1 MSALALWERPVSYGA
16 VGATQ
21 AADLM
26 TYPPTGYRPFS
37 GRTRI
42 GHGDA
47 RWQYAWTELLSWG
60 IQRRAGFRVELTET
74 PSSVTDLTYTP
85 VSFDTAGVP
94 VVSSSV
100 GDGGEAVFGPDGNPF
115 VAPGDTVLLGV
126 PFGPFRVKAPAR
138 VVYVIDEPKRKG
150 FAYGTIAGH
159 PENGEEAFIV
169 DQTDDGSVWLE
180 IRAFS
185 RPASRFWWFVYPVL
199 RLSQAYYTRRYFRVL
214 SGPLD

>member
-26 TYPPTGYRPFS
+26 AYPPVGYRPFS

-42 GHGDA
+42 GHGAA
-47 RWQYAWTELLSWG
+47 RWQYASTEVLTWG
-60 IQRRAGFRVELTET
+60 IQRRAGFRIEVTET
-74 PSSVTDLTYTP
+74 PSAVTDLTYTP
-85 VSFDTAGVP
+85 VSFDESGEPIA
-94 VVSSSV
+94 SSIV
-100 GDGGEAVFGPDGNPF
+100 GDSGEEVFGPEGYAF
-115 VAPGDTVLLGV
+115 VVPGVTALLGV

-138 VVYVIDEPKRKG
+138 VVYVIDEPRRKG

-159 PENGEEAFIV
+159 PEDGEEAFIV

-185 RPASRFWWFVYPVL
+185 RPASRLWWMVYPVL
-199 RLSQAYYTRRYFRVL
+199 RISQAYYTRRYFRAL